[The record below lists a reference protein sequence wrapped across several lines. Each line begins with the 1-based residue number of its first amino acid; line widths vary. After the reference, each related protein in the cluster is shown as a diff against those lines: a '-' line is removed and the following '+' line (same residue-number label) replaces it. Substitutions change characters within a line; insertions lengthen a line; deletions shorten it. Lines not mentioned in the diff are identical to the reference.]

1 MVGQANLLR
10 HLHHDDAR
18 CSLELTLI
26 DRAVT
31 QIGLDALRR
40 NELLGQ
46 LEPHEMDEFLAL
58 AKIQRFDANQ
68 IIFQKSDP
76 GDCLYA
82 IVSGRVG
89 ITTESEA
96 GKAILLNMMK
106 PGEVLGEIALL
117 DGKPR
122 TANAVALDRS
132 ELLRIDR
139 ADFMPFLERHPRL
152 AIRLMGVL
160 CDRLRWTSDII
171 EDTIFLDIPHRPA
184 KRLMTLGTQYGR
196 TTDQGLLI
204 DLRLSQ
210 EDLGQMLG
218 STRESINKGL
228 KLLEHKGLIEMDG
241 GYIRLVDKDALEKFA
256 EQADA
261 A

>member
-1 MVGQANLLR
+1 MEVA
-10 HLHHDDAR
+10 
-18 CSLELTLI
+18 LI
-26 DRAVT
+26 DGTVT
-31 QIGLDALRR
+31 RIGLDALRR

-46 LEPHEMDEFLAL
+46 LEPDEMDEFLAL
-58 AKIQRFDANQ
+58 AKVRCFDTDQ
-68 IIFQKSDP
+68 TIFQKSDP

-96 GKAILLNMMK
+96 GKAILLNMLK

-117 DGKPR
+117 DGKER
-122 TANAVALDRS
+122 TANAVALERS
-132 ELLRIDR
+132 DLLRIDR

-171 EDTIFLDIPHRPA
+171 EDTMFLDIPHRLA
-184 KRLMTLGTQYGR
+184 KRLMTLASQFGR
-196 TTDQGLLI
+196 STEEGLLI
-204 DLRLSQ
+204 DIRLSQ
-210 EDLGQMLG
+210 EKLGQMLG

-228 KLLEHKGLIEMDG
+228 KLLEHKGLIEMAG
-241 GYIRLVDKDALEKFA
+241 GYIRVIDQTALERFA
-256 EQADA
+256 ERAGVA
-261 A
+261 

>member
-1 MVGQANLLR
+1 V
-10 HLHHDDAR
+10 
-18 CSLELTLI
+18 I
-26 DRAVT
+26 DRAAT
-31 QIGLDALRR
+31 RIGLDALRR

-46 LEPHEMDEFLAL
+46 LEPDEMDEFLSL
-58 AKIQRFDANQ
+58 ARVQLFAANQ
-68 IIFQKSDP
+68 TIFQKSDP

-82 IVSGRVG
+82 VVSGRVG
-89 ITTESEA
+89 ITTESEG

-106 PGEVLGEIALL
+106 PGDVLGEIALL

-122 TANAVALDRS
+122 TANAVALEAT

-139 ADFMPFLERHPRL
+139 SDFMPFLERHPGI

-171 EDTIFLDIPHRPA
+171 EDTIFLDIPHRLA
-184 KRLMTLGTQYGR
+184 KRLVTLGAQYGR
-196 TTDQGLLI
+196 STERGLLI
-204 DLRLSQ
+204 DVRLSQ
-210 EDLGQMLG
+210 ENLGQMLG

-228 KLLEHKGLIEMDG
+228 KLLEQKGLIETSG
-241 GYIRLVDKDALEKFA
+241 GYIRVVDAGALEKFA
-256 EQADA
+256 EAADA

>member
-1 MVGQANLLR
+1 
-10 HLHHDDAR
+10 
-18 CSLELTLI
+18 
-26 DRAVT
+26 
-31 QIGLDALRR
+31 
-40 NELLGQ
+40 
-46 LEPHEMDEFLAL
+46 MDEFLSL
-58 AKIQRFDANQ
+58 ATVQQFDVDEV
-68 IIFQKSDP
+68 IFQKSDP
-76 GDCLYA
+76 GDSLYA
-82 IVSGRVG
+82 VVSGRVG
-89 ITTESEA
+89 ITTESET

-106 PGEVLGEIALL
+106 SGDVLGEIALL

-122 TANAVALDRS
+122 TANAVALEQS

-171 EDTIFLDIPHRPA
+171 EDTIFLDIPHRLA
-184 KRLMTLGTQYGR
+184 KRLMTLATQYGR
-196 TTDQGLLI
+196 PTNEGLLI

-218 STRESINKGL
+218 ATRESINKGL
-228 KLLEHKGLIEMDG
+228 KLLEHKGLIEMHG
-241 GYIRLVDKDALEKFA
+241 GYIRLLDRNALEKFA

>member
-1 MVGQANLLR
+1 MINRV
-10 HLHHDDAR
+10 
-18 CSLELTLI
+18 
-26 DRAVT
+26 VT
-31 QIGLDALRR
+31 RIGREALRR

-46 LEPHEMDEFLAL
+46 LEPGEMDEFLSL
-58 AKIQRFDANQ
+58 ATVEQFDVDQ
-68 IIFQKSDP
+68 VIFQKSDP
-76 GDCLYA
+76 GDSLYA
-82 IVSGRVG
+82 VVGGRVG
-89 ITTESEA
+89 ITTESDA
-96 GKAILLNMMK
+96 GKAIILNMMK
-106 PGEVLGEIALL
+106 TGDVLGEIALL

-122 TANAVALDRS
+122 TANAIALERS

-171 EDTIFLDIPHRPA
+171 EDTIFLDIPHRLA
-184 KRLMTLGTQYGR
+184 KRLMTLATQYGR
-196 TTDQGLLI
+196 STKQGLLI

-228 KLLEHKGLIEMDG
+228 KLLEHKGLIEVHG
-241 GYIRLVDKDALEKFA
+241 GYIRLLDRNALERFA